1 MSPESL
7 HQLQSR
13 RAASS
18 LVGKLDVQA
27 IIKQSAKDHGGRD
40 AALQVCSMCRL
51 NAQGAEFLLRDEL
64 LWPGAARSLQQHVC
78 VSPPPPHRTSC
89 QPLLP
94 RAVSQRVCAP
104 TMSLKKGARMAM
116 MVVNTTYMDRQ
127 TRM

>member
-1 MSPESL
+1 MLLCRYARYADSTPKGQSSSCDMDCSGLVQLAAACLCVPAPL
-7 HQLQSR
+7 H
-13 RAASS
+13 
-18 LVGKLDVQA
+18 
-27 IIKQSAKDHGGRD
+27 
-40 AALQVCSMCRL
+40 
-51 NAQGAEFLLRDEL
+51 
-64 LWPGAARSLQQHVC
+64 W
-78 VSPPPPHRTSC
+78 TSC